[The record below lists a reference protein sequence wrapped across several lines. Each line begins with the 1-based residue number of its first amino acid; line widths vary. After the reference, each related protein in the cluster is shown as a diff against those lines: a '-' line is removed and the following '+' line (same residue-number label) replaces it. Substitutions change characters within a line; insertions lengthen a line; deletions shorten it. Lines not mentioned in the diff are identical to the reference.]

1 KLMKRVIRIL
11 PHSLIILSAM
21 FITFWILDIMN
32 PAMNFINNGISNK
45 LLLLFCILS
54 IINSILTVALDRG
67 FDKYRS

>member
-1 KLMKRVIRIL
+1 
-11 PHSLIILSAM
+11 
-21 FITFWILDIMN
+21 MN
-32 PAMNFINNGISNK
+32 PAMNFINNGVSNK

>member
-1 KLMKRVIRIL
+1 MKRVIRIL